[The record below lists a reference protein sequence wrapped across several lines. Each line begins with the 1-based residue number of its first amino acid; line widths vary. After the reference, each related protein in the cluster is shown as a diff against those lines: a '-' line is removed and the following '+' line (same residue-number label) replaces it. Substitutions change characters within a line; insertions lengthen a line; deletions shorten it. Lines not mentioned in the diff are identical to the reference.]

1 MDASTKKLFAV
12 MHNLYDVVAMQ
23 QAQLD
28 GIAVSHFRL
37 GDAVRVAFGI
47 DPEATPPPPP
57 NHAAIAKAKL
67 DIVELERIF
76 NQPEDGKEKR

>member
-37 GDAVRVAFGI
+37 SDAVRAAFDI
-47 DPEATPPPPP
+47 DPEATPPPTP
-57 NHAAIAKAKL
+57 NADAIAKAKL
-67 DIVELERIF
+67 DIDELERIF
-76 NQPEDGKEKR
+76 NRKENS